1 MGKIWSKIT
10 GRGGDQNNNKRGKDG
25 KNLAASHRDN
35 NKVNNRNSR
44 QIVKEVHKGPK
55 GLKIVL
61 VGDTAVGKSCL
72 IINYLNEQFD
82 EHYEPSVLDVFS
94 GSMTFN

>member
-1 MGKIWSKIT
+1 M
-10 GRGGDQNNNKRGKDG
+10 
-25 KNLAASHRDN
+25 
-35 NKVNNRNSR
+35 
-44 QIVKEVHKGPK
+44 KEVHKGPK

-94 GSMTFN
+94 GSMTYN